1 MPAALKRISK
11 TILTQ
16 PQINRGLRAILSIG
30 SIRARIPP
38 VQLNRFPVVGR
49 VALPLWNGQSVY
61 FYTDGEDTI
70 ATRLYW
76 QGLPA
81 FEPSTYNLF
90 RTLLAKTHCFV
101 DIGAN
106 TGFYTVVAGGSDRAR
121 HIHAFEPVPT
131 INKYLR
137 RNVEQNGL
145 SQVTINESA
154 VTNYDGSI
162 KLYIPDA
169 AMLPTSASTLSGFR
183 KAVLELDRPAVTL
196 DAYFDQH
203 REASIDLIK
212 IDTEGTEP
220 LVLAGAQKI
229 LTTHGP
235 AIICE
240 VLHGQTEQRLHAVL
254 DPTDYQ
260 YFLITEAGLIRK
272 EQIVGDSTYE
282 NLNYLFITPARM
294 QQMGL
299 SAING

>member
-1 MPAALKRISK
+1 MPALLKRISK
-11 TILTQ
+11 SILTQ
-16 PQINRGLRAILSIG
+16 KQINRGLRSLLSIG
-30 SIRARIPP
+30 GVRALIPP
-38 VQLNRFPVVGR
+38 VQLNRFPVVGH
-49 VALPLWNGQSVY
+49 VDLELWDGQSVR

-76 QGLPA
+76 QGIQS
-81 FEPSTYNLF
+81 FEPSTHELF
-90 RTLLAKTHCFV
+90 SVLLAKSRCFV
-101 DIGAN
+101 DVGAN
-106 TGFYTVVAGGSDRAR
+106 TGFYTLVAGVSDPAR
-121 HIHAFEPVPT
+121 HIHAFEPVPK
-131 INKYLR
+131 IAKYLR

-212 IDTEGTEP
+212 IDTESTEP

-229 LTTHGP
+229 LTMHGP

-272 EQIVGDSTYE
+272 EQIEGDSTYE